1 LSRVIKAEDI
11 RLQSE
16 PEPPTTPQ
24 SRRPTPQ
31 RQAILDAAQI
41 TKAARDRARALLEGA
56 QARAV
61 EIITEAADKA
71 AEQEETAFRQGYQR
85 GHAEGKEEFLDQIK
99 GQLDKLETI
108 LQQAMSVRQ
117 AAMELAEEDLIKL
130 SLLIAEKIVRKEIQL
145 DSEVTKRV
153 LTEAISYLGGATKI
167 FVRVNRRDL
176 PTLEEGEDEIRRL
189 FLEAKAITFI
199 EDESIQPG
207 GCIIETD
214 LGRIDARLETR
225 LDLMKKELLEV
236 MEGD

>member
-1 LSRVIKAEDI
+1 MSRVIKAEDI
-11 RLQSE
+11 RLQSDP
-16 PEPPTTPQ
+16 PETPQ
-24 SRRPTPQ
+24 PRRPAPQ

-41 TKAARDRARALLEGA
+41 IKAARERARALLESA

-61 EIITEAADKA
+61 AIVAEAADKA
-71 AEQEETAFRQGYQR
+71 AEKEETAFRQGYQR
-85 GHAEGKEEFLDQIK
+85 GLAEGKKQFLAQIE
-99 GQLDKLETI
+99 GQLEKLEMI
-108 LQQAMSVRQ
+108 LQEAVSVRQ

-145 DSEVTKRV
+145 DAEVTKRV
-153 LTEAISYLGGATKI
+153 LAEAISYLGGATKI
-167 FVRVNRRDL
+167 FVRVNRQDL
-176 PTLEEGEDEIRRL
+176 PTLAEGEEEIRRL
-189 FLEAKAITFI
+189 FLEAKTITFV

>member
-1 LSRVIKAEDI
+1 
-11 RLQSE
+11 
-16 PEPPTTPQ
+16 P
-24 SRRPTPQ
+24 RRPAPQ

-41 TKAARDRARALLEGA
+41 IKAARERARALLESA

-61 EIITEAADKA
+61 AIVAEAADKA
-71 AEQEETAFRQGYQR
+71 AEKEETAFRQGYQR
-85 GHAEGKEEFLDQIK
+85 GLAEGKKQFLAQIE
-99 GQLDKLETI
+99 GQLEKLEMI
-108 LQQAMSVRQ
+108 LQEAVSVRQ

-145 DSEVTKRV
+145 DSEVAKRV

-189 FLEAKAITFI
+189 FLEAKAITFV

>member
-1 LSRVIKAEDI
+1 MRRIPGF
-11 RLQSE
+11 RLGG
-16 PEPPTTPQ
+16 PTHYPRG
-24 SRRPTPQ
+24 SM
-31 RQAILDAAQI
+31 
-41 TKAARDRARALLEGA
+41 AARVHLVRHGEVHNPDHLVYASLPGFTLSSTGEA

-61 EIITEAADKA
+61 AIVAEAADKA
-71 AEQEETAFRQGYQR
+71 AEKEETAFRQGYQR
-85 GHAEGKEEFLDQIK
+85 GLAEGKKQFLAQIE
-99 GQLDKLETI
+99 GQLEKLEMI
-108 LQQAMSVRQ
+108 LQEAVSVRQ

-145 DSEVTKRV
+145 DAEVTKRV
-153 LTEAISYLGGATKI
+153 LAEAISYLGGATKI
-167 FVRVNRRDL
+167 FVRVNRQDL
-176 PTLEEGEDEIRRL
+176 PTLAEGEEEIRRL
-189 FLEAKAITFI
+189 FLEAKTITFV

>member
-1 LSRVIKAEDI
+1 MSRVIKAEDI

-16 PEPPTTPQ
+16 PPEMPQ
-24 SRRPTPQ
+24 PRRSPPQ

-41 TKAARDRARALLEGA
+41 IKAARDRARVLLASA
-56 QARAV
+56 QDRAV
-61 EIITEAADKA
+61 AMITEAANKA

-85 GHAEGKEEFLDQIK
+85 GLAEGKKEFLGQIK
-99 GQLDKLETI
+99 GQLEKLEAI
-108 LQQAMSVRQ
+108 LQEAVNVRQ

-145 DSEVTKRV
+145 DGEITKRV

-167 FVRVNRRDL
+167 FVRVNRQDL
-176 PTLEEGEDEIRRL
+176 PTLAEGEEEIRRL
-189 FLEAKAITFI
+189 FLDAKTITFV
-199 EDESIQPG
+199 EDETILPG

-225 LDLMKKELLEV
+225 LSLMKKELLEV

>member
-1 LSRVIKAEDI
+1 
-11 RLQSE
+11 
-16 PEPPTTPQ
+16 
-24 SRRPTPQ
+24 
-31 RQAILDAAQI
+31 
-41 TKAARDRARALLEGA
+41 LESA

-61 EIITEAADKA
+61 AIVAEAADKA
-71 AEQEETAFRQGYQR
+71 AEKEETAFRQGYQR
-85 GHAEGKEEFLDQIK
+85 GLAEGKKQFLAQIE
-99 GQLDKLETI
+99 GQLEKLEMI
-108 LQQAMSVRQ
+108 LQEAVSVRQ

-145 DSEVTKRV
+145 DAEVTKRV
-153 LTEAISYLGGATKI
+153 LAEAISYLGGATKI
-167 FVRVNRRDL
+167 FVRVNRQDL
-176 PTLEEGEDEIRRL
+176 PTLAEGEEEIRRL
-189 FLEAKAITFI
+189 FLEAKTITFV